1 MNKRADIIKY
11 LTKELDK
18 AKNQHKDNM
27 GNINDN
33 FLFYFAWRAED
44 AYVSAYIAHEITIM
58 LTALDEKNGL
68 DLTTYFGSVK
78 ERYIDILTTRPAMES
93 SSSHTHNLCSLWGT
107 QARQQ
112 ILKMVN
118 RCLEIL
124 FAVGIHLD

>member
-27 GNINDN
+27 EHINDN

-44 AYVSAYIAHEITIM
+44 AYVSAYIAHEITMM
-58 LTALDEKNGL
+58 LNTLNEKTDL
-68 DLTTYFGSVK
+68 DLTTYFGRVK
-78 ERYIDILTTRPAMES
+78 ESYIDRLTTRPVMES
-93 SSSHTHNLCSLWGT
+93 SSSHTHNLCSLWST

-112 ILKMVN
+112 LLEMVN
-118 RCLEIL
+118 QCLEIL
-124 FAVGIHLD
+124 FAE